1 MITIIDYGLGNTSS
15 VSNMIKKIGF
25 KSILTSN
32 IESINKAEKL
42 ILPGVGSFG
51 AGMKNIIERD
61 LFDIIN
67 YKVKNKKTPIL
78 GICLGMQLMTKYSEE
93 SDIAGFGW
101 FDADAVKFNKL
112 KLPENLKV
120 PHMAWS
126 DVIIE
131 RNNYLFTGE
140 KKKMRFYFAHSYH
153 VKCYNEKDI
162 TAFSEYGYKFPS
174 VILKD
179 NIIGLQFHPEK
190 SHKFGMQ
197 ILTNFIKDFN

>member
-51 AGMKNIIERD
+51 AGMKNIIEKD

-93 SDIAGFGW
+93 SDVAGFGW
-101 FDADAVKFNKL
+101 FDGDA
-112 KLPENLKV
+112 E
-120 PHMAWS
+120 
-126 DVIIE
+126 
-131 RNNYLFTGE
+131 
-140 KKKMRFYFAHSYH
+140 
-153 VKCYNEKDI
+153 
-162 TAFSEYGYKFPS
+162 SETK
-174 VILKD
+174 
-179 NIIGLQFHPEK
+179 EEE
-190 SHKFGMQ
+190 
-197 ILTNFIKDFN
+197 